1 MSRLFFVKEGVAVW
15 SSHLDLMRALMRSFR
30 RAGIDLKHSQGF
42 TPHPELSIL
51 MPLSVGVESQCEIV
65 EFSLAE
71 GCEIPASEIAARMNP
86 VLPAGLR
93 ALDSY
98 EGGAKA
104 GKLAWL
110 RARLVLEYERKM
122 QNAECRMQNEGSG
135 IKDQG
140 SGIVGGGAFDAPP
153 TSEQASAAPCSDAAT
168 GDGGKRIL
176 RFAQNDRIE
185 ALRELFAR
193 TSLIVEKHSK
203 KGDVEMDIA
212 PMIRSCSV
220 GAAETSPACRGG
232 GPASRPVEGCRP
244 PSAPLD
250 GMQNEGSGIVGG
262 GAFDAPP
269 TSEQASAAPCSDA
282 ATGDVGERI
291 LRFAQNDGGETVVIK
306 AVVAAQNPTLNPLLL
321 VTAIEKY
328 LPEHKPDH
336 VVCRRLEIYDA
347 DMNPFR

>member
-51 MPLSVGVESQCEIV
+51 MPLSVVVESQCEIA
-65 EFSLAE
+65 EFTLAE
-71 GCEIPASEIAARMNP
+71 GCDIPAAELAARLNP

-110 RARLVLEYERKM
+110 RARLVLEYDGGM
-122 QNAECRMQNEGSG
+122 QNTECRMQNEGSG
-135 IKDQG
+135 SKDQG
-140 SGIVGGGAFDAPP
+140 SGDGGREAGSVGAVIGRPQSAEGSEMQDAECKMKNEG
-153 TSEQASAAPCSDAAT
+153 SGIRDQGS
-168 GDGGKRIL
+168 GDGGERIL

-212 PMIRSCSV
+212 PMIREIHV
-220 GAAETSPACRGG
+220 GTSIAC
-232 GPASRPVEGCRP
+232 P
-244 PSAPLD
+244 PSAPAD
-250 GMQNEGSGIVGG
+250 GQQNEGSE
-262 GAFDAPP
+262 D
-269 TSEQASAAPCSDA
+269 TRTSDA
-282 ATGDVGERI
+282 RPYG
-291 LRFAQNDGGETVVIK
+291 AQNDSGQNDKGETVVIE

-328 LPEHKPDH
+328 LPEHKPDF
-336 VVCRRLEIYDA
+336 VQCRRLEIYDA
-347 DMNPFR
+347 DMNVFR

>member
-51 MPLSVGVESQCEIV
+51 MPLSVGVESQCEIA
-65 EFSLAE
+65 EFTLAE
-71 GCEIPASEIAARMNP
+71 GCDIPAAELAARLNP

-110 RARLVLEYERKM
+110 RARLVLEYDGGM
-122 QNAECRMQNEGSG
+122 QNTEYRMQNEGSG
-135 IKDQG
+135 SKDRG
-140 SGIVGGGAFDAPP
+140 SENEG
-153 TSEQASAAPCSDAAT
+153 E
-168 GDGGKRIL
+168 RIL
-176 RFAQNDRIE
+176 RFAQNDSLEPVPYGAQNDRI
-185 ALRELFAR
+185 AAIRELFAR
-193 TSLIVEKHSK
+193 TSLVVEKHSK
-203 KGDVEMDIA
+203 KGDVELDIA

-220 GAAETSPACRGG
+220 GAAEPSPACRGG

-244 PSAPLD
+244 QPTPVG
-250 GMQNEGSGIVGG
+250 GMQNEGSGIKDQGSE
-262 GAFDAPP
+262 DTR
-269 TSEQASAAPCSDA
+269 TSNARPY
-282 ATGDVGERI
+282 G
-291 LRFAQNDGGETVVIK
+291 AQNDSGQNDKGETVVIE

-328 LPEHKPDH
+328 LPEHKPDF
-336 VVCRRLEIYDA
+336 VQCRRLEIYDA
-347 DMNPFR
+347 DLNVFR

>member
-51 MPLSVGVESQCEIV
+51 MPLSVGVESQCEIA
-65 EFSLAE
+65 EFTLAE
-71 GCEIPASEIAARMNP
+71 GCDIPAAELAARLNP

-110 RARLVLEYERKM
+110 RARLVLEYDGGM
-122 QNAECRMQNEGSG
+122 QNTECRMQNEGSG
-135 IKDQG
+135 SKDRG
-140 SGIVGGGAFDAPP
+140 SENEG
-153 TSEQASAAPCSDAAT
+153 E
-168 GDGGKRIL
+168 RIL
-176 RFAQNDRIE
+176 RFAQNDSLEPVPYGAQNDRI
-185 ALRELFAR
+185 AAIRELFAR
-193 TSLIVEKHSK
+193 TSLVVEKHSK
-203 KGDVEMDIA
+203 KGDVELDIA

-220 GAAETSPACRGG
+220 GAAESSPACRGG
-232 GPASRPVEGCRP
+232 GPASRPLEGCRP
-244 PSAPLD
+244 QPTEAYEMQNAECR
-250 GMQNEGSGIVGG
+250 MQNEGARNKDRGSE
-262 GAFDAPP
+262 DTR
-269 TSEQASAAPCSDA
+269 TSTARPY
-282 ATGDVGERI
+282 G
-291 LRFAQNDGGETVVIK
+291 AQNDSGQNDKGETVVIE

-321 VTAIEKY
+321 VTAIETY
-328 LPEHKPDH
+328 LPEYKPNH

-347 DMNPFR
+347 DGNVFR